1 MNVKVIGAGSIGNHL
16 ANACVMQGL
25 HVTIVD
31 IDKEALNRTK
41 NIIYPKRYGKW
52 NENIILTQPDMLDGM
67 QFDIIIIGTPPA
79 SHLSLAIEEIRNNP
93 KAILIEKPLCGI
105 TDDEQIQ
112 LDIFKKLLKEAKTK
126 VFVGYNHTITDC
138 TLFTDDIIKS
148 GSLGN
153 PIYMDA
159 NIREN
164 WGGILDAHPWLSG
177 PEDSYLGSIEQGG
190 GACLE
195 HSHGVNIFQ
204 HFLSLLNVGNIKSV
218 SCKMKIIKGEKLHY
232 DEVCSILVDTDTSF
246 HGRIVQ
252 DVVTKPTEKYVHIV
266 GDKGFLKWYINYD
279 SNNDA
284 VKYHINGKEHLKL
297 FPKIRPDDFKNEI
310 KNIVDVL
317 DGNSVYSES
326 PINFKNAV
334 KTHNLMLSSFESNE
348 IDKVVYF

>member
-16 ANACVMQGL
+16 ANACVTQGL

-31 IDKEALNRTK
+31 NDKEALNRTK
-41 NIIYPKRYGKW
+41 NIIYPERYGKW
-52 NENIILTQPDMLDGM
+52 NEDIVLAQPDMLNGM

-105 TDDEQIQ
+105 TDEEQIQ
-112 LDIFKKLLKEAKTK
+112 LDTFKKLLKESDTK

-138 TLFTDDIIKS
+138 TLFTNDIIKS

-164 WGGILDAHPWLSG
+164 WGGILDAHPWLKG
-177 PEDSYLGSIEQGG
+177 PEDSYLGSIENGG

-232 DEVCSILVDTDTSF
+232 DELCSILVDTDTSF

-297 FPKIRPDDFKNEI
+297 FPKTRPDDFKNEI

-334 KTHNLMLSSFESNE
+334 NTHSLILSSFESNE
-348 IDKVVYF
+348 TNKVVYF

>member
-1 MNVKVIGAGSIGNHL
+1 MNVKIIGAGSIGNHL
-16 ANACVMQGL
+16 ANACVTQGL

-41 NIIYPKRYGKW
+41 NIIYPERYGKW
-52 NENIILTQPDMLDGM
+52 DENIILAQPDMLDGM
-67 QFDIIIIGTPPA
+67 EFDIIIIGTPPA

-105 TDDEQIQ
+105 TDDEQIK
-112 LDIFKKLLKEAKTK
+112 LDVFKKLLKETDTK

-266 GDKGFLKWYINYD
+266 GDRGFLKWYINYD
-279 SNNDA
+279 SKNDA
-284 VKYHINGKEHLKL
+284 IKYYIDGKEHLKL
-297 FPKIRPDDFKNEI
+297 FPKTRPDDFKNEI
-310 KNIVDVL
+310 TNIIDVL
-317 DGNSVYSES
+317 SGSSIYDQS
-326 PINFKNAV
+326 PINFQNAI
-334 KTHNLMLSSFESNE
+334 KTHNLMLSSFESNAKKK
-348 IDKVVYF
+348 IVYF

>member
-16 ANACVMQGL
+16 ANACVTQGL

-31 IDKEALNRTK
+31 TDKDALNRTK
-41 NIIYPKRYGKW
+41 NIIYPERYGKW
-52 NENIILTQPDMLDGM
+52 NEDIILAQPDMLNGM
-67 QFDIIIIGTPPA
+67 KFDIIIIGTPPA

-105 TDDEQIQ
+105 TDEEQIQ
-112 LDIFKKLLKEAKTK
+112 LDTFKKLLKESDTK

-164 WGGILDAHPWLSG
+164 WGGILDAHPWLKG

-204 HFLSLLNVGNIKSV
+204 HFLSLLNVGNIKSI
-218 SCKMKIIKGEKLHY
+218 SCKMKMIKEEKLHY
-232 DEVCSILVDTDTSF
+232 DEVCSILIDTDTSF

-279 SNNDA
+279 ANNDA
-284 VKYHINGKEHLKL
+284 VKYHINDKEYLKL

-310 KNIVDVL
+310 QNIVNVL
-317 DGNSVYSES
+317 SGNSVYNES

-334 KTHNLMLSSFESNE
+334 KTHELILSSFQSHDTN
-348 IDKVVYF
+348 KVVYF

>member
-1 MNVKVIGAGSIGNHL
+1 MNVKIIGAGSIGNHL
-16 ANACVMQGL
+16 ANACVTQGL

-41 NIIYPKRYGKW
+41 NIIYPERYGKW
-52 NENIILTQPDMLDGM
+52 DENIILAQPDMLDGM
-67 QFDIIIIGTPPA
+67 EFDIIIIGTPPA
-79 SHLSLAIEEIRNNP
+79 SHLSLAIEEIKNNP

-105 TDDEQIQ
+105 TDDEQIK
-112 LDIFKKLLKEAKTK
+112 LDVFKKLLKETDTK

-232 DEVCSILVDTDTSF
+232 DEVCSILVDTDMSF

-266 GDKGFLKWYINYD
+266 GDRGFLKWYINYD
-279 SNNDA
+279 SKNDA
-284 VKYHINGKEHLKL
+284 IKYYIDGKEHLKL
-297 FPKIRPDDFKNEI
+297 FPKTRPDDFKNEI
-310 KNIVDVL
+310 TNIIDVL
-317 DGNSVYSES
+317 GGSSIYNQS
-326 PINFKNAV
+326 PINFQNAI
-334 KTHNLMLSSFESNE
+334 KTHNLMLSSFESNAKKK
-348 IDKVVYF
+348 IVYF

>member
-1 MNVKVIGAGSIGNHL
+1 MNVKVIGAGSI

-41 NIIYPKRYGKW
+41 NIIYPERYGKW
-52 NENIILTQPDMLDGM
+52 NDNIILTQPDKLDGM

-105 TDDEQIQ
+105 ADDEQIQ

-317 DGNSVYSES
+317 DGNSIY
-326 PINFKNAV
+326 FKNAV

-348 IDKVVYF
+348 TDKVVYF